1 MSGTGGA
8 LPAPR
13 AEAAAAPRADTV
25 AAPRAGVAAGQVP
38 VAGTGAG
45 TVPDAGGG
53 ATRAAGT
60 VAGLGAGAARLEI
73 RGVRKTFEGKTPV
86 EALAGVSMSLAA
98 NEFVSLVGTSGC
110 GKSTLLSIVAG
121 LIDPTDGDVLV
132 DGVSIDGPGRDRG
145 VVFQTYTLFPWLTAR
160 ENVAFALRGE
170 QMSAKARR
178 EVADEHLSLVG
189 LESFADARPRQL
201 SGGMKQRV
209 AIARALSYKPS
220 ILLMDEPFGALD
232 AQTRLLM
239 QELLTRVWESH
250 RLTVLF
256 VTHDVEEAVYL
267 SDRVFVM
274 TNRPGRLKDEVPID
288 LPRPRT
294 IEQQETPEFLELRRR
309 ILATIRE
316 ESLRVEPGL
325 EDELRA

>member
-1 MSGTGGA
+1 MGGA
-8 LPAPR
+8 MS
-13 AEAAAAPRADTV
+13 AAAGGAPVPADPTSARAPAIASDASATS
-25 AAPRAGVAAGQVP
+25 AAGAP
-38 VAGTGAG
+38 
-45 TVPDAGGG
+45 
-53 ATRAAGT
+53 
-60 VAGLGAGAARLEI
+60 RLEI
-73 RGVRKTFEGKTPV
+73 RDVRKTFEGKTPV
-86 EALAGVSMSLAA
+86 EALAGISMSLAA

-121 LIDPTDGDVLV
+121 LIDPTAGDVLV
-132 DGVSIDGPGRDRG
+132 DGAPIDGPGRDRG

-170 QMSAKARR
+170 KLSAKARR
-178 EVADEHLSLVG
+178 EVADEHLALVG
-189 LESFADARPRQL
+189 LESFAEARPRQL

-274 TNRPGRLKDEVPID
+274 TNRPGRLKDEVRID

-294 IEQQETPEFLELRRR
+294 IDQQETPEFLELRRR
-309 ILATIRE
+309 ILASIRE
-316 ESLRVEPGL
+316 ESLRTEPGI
-325 EDELRA
+325 EKEPRG